1 MNIILW
7 SLFGF
12 ILGSLPFS
20 VWIGQLALRKDIR
33 KMGDHNPGA
42 TNVMRAGGLAWY
54 TIALILDTTKGALPV
69 GLATYIAGIDGWPL
83 IPIAIAPP
91 LGHAF
96 SPFLKFRGG
105 KAVAAS
111 FGIWIGLT
119 LWKIPLVSLLYL
131 SIFALLIAPAG
142 WAVML
147 TLAGMGLTIWL
158 WFADPVLI
166 GVLLANLMLLIY
178 THRDDLCQRPRWRK
192 TNLKA

>member
-1 MNIILW
+1 MNILLW

-12 ILGSLPFS
+12 FLGSLPFS

-33 KMGDHNPGA
+33 QVGDHNPGA

-54 TIALILDTTKGALPV
+54 AIALILDFSKAALPV
-69 GLATYIAGIDGWPL
+69 GLATYIVGIDGWSL

-131 SIFALLIAPAG
+131 SIFALLITPAG

-147 TLAGMGLTIWL
+147 TLAGMGLTIWFWL
-158 WFADPVLI
+158 ADPVLI
-166 GVLLANLMLLIY
+166 GVLLANSILLIY
-178 THRDDLCQRPRWRK
+178 THRDDLRQRPRWRK
-192 TNLKA
+192 NKQKA